1 MKLKN
6 ILSKSKLSFKS
17 KNVFGKFPTKYT
29 LESSKTLLSVR
40 FLNIHEY
47 QSKELMDKYGVKTQ
61 KWRLA
66 TAAKQAK
73 KGAEELN
80 CKEYVVKAQIHAGGR
95 GKGTFENGFQGG
107 VHLCKTPE
115 QAEELTMK
123 MLGQKLVT
131 KQTGGKGVLVEK
143 VMIAEAINI
152 VKETYFSILMDR
164 AFDGPVMVGSPKGGM
179 DIEAVAHET
188 PEAIFKEG
196 IDIEKGPT
204 REQTLRMA
212 KNLGFEGP
220 QLAEA
225 QKEIEKLYT
234 VFIKT
239 DAVQVEI
246 NPFAQTDTGD
256 IVSADAKMNFDD
268 NAYFKQPTVFAYRD
282 TAEEDPLEVEAGK
295 FNLNYVAMDG
305 NIGCMVNG
313 AGLAMA
319 TMDIIKLYGGE
330 PANFLDVGGSASA
343 KQVTEAFRIITSD
356 SKVKAILVNIFGGI
370 MRCDVIAEGII
381 EAAKTINL
389 KVPLVVRLAGTNVE
403 KGKELLQ
410 KSGLTI
416 IPASD
421 LDEAAQKVVNKIK

>member
-1 MKLKN
+1 
-6 ILSKSKLSFKS
+6 
-17 KNVFGKFPTKYT
+17 
-29 LESSKTLLSVR
+29 
-40 FLNIHEY
+40 
-47 QSKELMDKYGVKTQ
+47 
-61 KWRLA
+61 
-66 TAAKQAK
+66 
-73 KGAEELN
+73 
-80 CKEYVVKAQIHAGGR
+80 
-95 GKGTFENGFQGG
+95 
-107 VHLCKTPE
+107 
-115 QAEELTMK
+115 
-123 MLGQKLVT
+123 
-131 KQTGGKGVLVEK
+131 
-143 VMIAEAINI
+143 MIAEAINI

-164 AFDGPVMVGSPKGGM
+164 AYDGPVFVGSPKGGL

-196 IDIEKGPT
+196 IDIERGPT
-204 REQTLRMA
+204 KEQSLRMA

-220 QLAEA
+220 QLIEA
-225 QKEIEKLYT
+225 QIEIEKLYN

-239 DAVQVEI
+239 DSTQVEI
-246 NPFAQTDTGD
+246 NPFAQTHTGE
-256 IVSADAKMNFDD
+256 IYAADAKMTFDD
-268 NAYFKQPTVFAYRD
+268 NSYFKQPNVFAYRD

-295 FNLNYVAMDG
+295 YSLNYVAMDG

-410 KSGLTI
+410 QSGLTI
-416 IPASD
+416 ISAGD
-421 LDEAAQKVVNKIK
+421 LDEAAQKVVSRIK